1 MAFQTEKG
9 RESGRKIFEPQG
21 YKTVIFL
28 SLRSIEIKDMTDKS
42 EIKHKRS
49 ISMYKCLVI

>member
-9 RESGRKIFEPQG
+9 SESGRKIFEPQG

-28 SLRSIEIKDMTDKS
+28 VYEASKKYE
-42 EIKHKRS
+42 
-49 ISMYKCLVI
+49 